1 MTNLSQGIKTAC
13 TLRKPQVCSTSST
26 AAWEAKMHTPNTSFV
41 PQASWENGNSSHR
54 VYHSADRL
62 SWQKVL
68 AKVTTLLSVY
78 MGLCK
83 YLINSWHSCE
93 VTMRLVSEL
102 FIEAK
107 ERSNTEMVKNLT
119 YSLKMWGFF
128 FFLYL
133 ILDLTVSYFLKNR
146 SFWLLTYK
154 WFVGKIDYCSFMMFS
169 ATEIL
174 FLFQHCLLQDSAQ
187 HSIS

>member
-1 MTNLSQGIKTAC
+1 
-13 TLRKPQVCSTSST
+13 
-26 AAWEAKMHTPNTSFV
+26 MHTPNTSFV
-41 PQASWENGNSSHR
+41 PQASWEKGNSHSVYHS

-68 AKVTTLLSVY
+68 AKVATSLSVY

-102 FIEAK
+102 FTEAK

-119 YSLKMWGFF
+119 YSLKMWGFIF
-128 FFLYL
+128 C
-133 ILDLTVSYFLKNR
+133 T
-146 SFWLLTYK
+146 
-154 WFVGKIDYCSFMMFS
+154 
-169 ATEIL
+169 
-174 FLFQHCLLQDSAQ
+174 
-187 HSIS
+187 